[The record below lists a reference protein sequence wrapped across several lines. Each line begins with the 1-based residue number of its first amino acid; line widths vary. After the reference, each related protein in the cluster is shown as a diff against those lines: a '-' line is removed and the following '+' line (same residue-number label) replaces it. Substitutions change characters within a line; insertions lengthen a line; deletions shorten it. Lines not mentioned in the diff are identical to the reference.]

1 MLPAVELNYQHAFDA
16 AEVDDVRA
24 NGMLPAKLRAQLMSS
39 QAHPEPALGVRLLMT
54 QLPRP
59 ITERG
64 SALIA

>member
-24 NGMLPAKLRAQLMSS
+24 NAVLPAKLQDRLMSS
-39 QAHPEPALGVRLLMT
+39 QAHPEPTLGVRLLMT

-59 ITERG
+59 LT
-64 SALIA
+64 